1 MSPLGSPASY
11 FAESGV
17 EVFLAADFDPALL
30 VEAAAAVFFLADE
43 AVVFAVVVFLVEAD
57 LVVFVAVF
65 VAVVFAAEDF
75 AAEALAAEV
84 LAAEVLVADFAV
96 VFLAVEAFVAV
107 VFAVAAERLG
117 AGFLVGAAL
126 GSVIGASV

>member
-30 VEAAAAVFFLADE
+30 VEAAVAVFFLADE

-65 VAVVFAAEDF
+65 VAVVFDAEDF
-75 AAEALAAEV
+75 AVDALV
-84 LAAEVLVADFAV
+84 AEVLVADFAV
-96 VFLAVEAFVAV
+96 VFSVVEAFEVV
-107 VFAVAAERLG
+107 VFAAAAERLG

>member
-17 EVFLAADFDPALL
+17 EVFLAADFAVVFVPALL
-30 VEAAAAVFFLADE
+30 DEAAAAVFFLADE

-65 VAVVFAAEDF
+65 VAVVFDAEDF
-75 AAEALAAEV
+75 AVDAFV
-84 LAAEVLVADFAV
+84 AEVLVADFAV
-96 VFLAVEAFVAV
+96 VFLAVEAFEAV

>member
-17 EVFLAADFDPALL
+17 EVFLAADFVVVFVPALL
-30 VEAAAAVFFLADE
+30 VEATVAVFFLADE

-65 VAVVFAAEDF
+65 VVEDF
-75 AAEALAAEV
+75 AVEALAAD
-84 LAAEVLVADFAV
+84 VLVADFDV
-96 VFLAVEAFVAV
+96 VFLAVEAFDAV

>member
-11 FAESGV
+11 FSESGV
-17 EVFLAADFDPALL
+17 EVFLAVALAAVFVPALL
-30 VEAAAAVFFLADE
+30 VEAAVAVFFLADE
-43 AVVFAVVVFLVEAD
+43 AVVVFLVEAD

-65 VAVVFAAEDF
+65 VVEDF
-75 AAEALAAEV
+75 AVEALAAD
-84 LAAEVLVADFAV
+84 VLVVDFDV
-96 VFLAVEAFVAV
+96 VFLAVEAFEAV

>member
-17 EVFLAADFDPALL
+17 EVFLAAAFAVVFDPALL
-30 VEAAAAVFFLADE
+30 DEAAVAVFFLADG
-43 AVVFAVVVFLVEAD
+43 AVVFVVVVFLVEAD
-57 LVVFVAVF
+57 FVVFVAVF
-65 VAVVFAAEDF
+65 VVVVFAVEDF
-75 AAEALAAEV
+75 AADALV
-84 LAAEVLVADFAV
+84 AEVLVADFAV
-96 VFLAVEAFVAV
+96 VFLAVEAFEVV
-107 VFAVAAERLG
+107 VFAAAAERLG

>member
-17 EVFLAADFDPALL
+17 EVFLAADFVVVFVPALL
-30 VEAAAAVFFLADE
+30 VEAAVAVFFLADE

-65 VAVVFAAEDF
+65 VVVAFAADDF

-84 LAAEVLVADFAV
+84 LVADFDV
-96 VFLAVEAFVAV
+96 VFLAVEAFDAV
-107 VFAVAAERLG
+107 VFAAAAERLG

>member
-17 EVFLAADFDPALL
+17 EVFLAADF
-30 VEAAAAVFFLADE
+30 AVVFAP
-43 AVVFAVVVFLVEAD
+43 VFAVVVFLVEAD

-84 LAAEVLVADFAV
+84 LVADFAV
-96 VFLAVEAFVAV
+96 VFLAVEAFETV
-107 VFAVAAERLG
+107 VFAAAAERLG

>member
-17 EVFLAADFDPALL
+17 EVFLAADFAVVFAPVLF
-30 VEAAAAVFFLADE
+30 VEVAVAVFFLADE

-65 VAVVFAAEDF
+65 VVEDF
-75 AAEALAAEV
+75 AVEALAAD
-84 LAAEVLVADFAV
+84 VLVADFDV
-96 VFLAVEAFVAV
+96 VFLVVEAFEAV